1 MYFVPYNR
9 RIVKY
14 YTYQSR
20 FPLISKNGANGIA
33 ARFTKDLHVR
43 KEQKQLH
50 HKKNIVP
57 FSLRIVKHAQRNW

>member
-1 MYFVPYNR
+1 MAR
-9 RIVKY
+9 
-14 YTYQSR
+14 TASR
-20 FPLISKNGANGIA
+20 ARA
-33 ARFTKDLHVR
+33 RARFTKDLHVR